1 MVDNTLDNGLIKNL
15 MEWVSTTGLMERY
28 TLENMLTIRRKVL
41 VAILF
46 KTVGDMKVG
55 GKVGSSM
62 V

>member
-1 MVDNTLDNGLIKNL
+1 ML
-15 MEWVSTTGLMERY
+15 M
-28 TLENMLTIRRKVL
+28 IRRKVL